1 MAREVLKEDIEKA
14 KRLCSE
20 ILGDE
25 FTEIRRLGGN
35 TNHTYHVRL
44 GNGNEYVVR
53 IPGEGTEELIVRKNE
68 RVSTELANKL
78 NIDARLLYFGG
89 DGSKITEYIPGAIT
103 MDADAL
109 RKETHMIQMTE
120 ILRKLHT
127 CGEDTGVPFEVFDMA
142 AGYEK
147 IVTENKVPLYDDY
160 VSVKSTIMKIKTEI
174 DGTGEIHKVPCHN
187 DALCENW
194 VADESGR
201 MYLIDWEYAGM
212 NDAMWDLADV
222 SIEAEYDREQD
233 ERLLAY
239 YFERVVD
246 DSVRRHLLA
255 NKIYVDY
262 LWTLWAK
269 TRVPYDGQPMEDWA
283 AERYARLKKNL
294 EEYGKQALEDG
305 I

>member
-14 KRLCSE
+14 KRLCNE
-20 ILGDE
+20 ILGNE

-89 DGSKITEYIPGAIT
+89 DGSKITEYIPSAVT

-160 VSVKSTIMKIKTEI
+160 VSVKSTIMKIKTE
-174 DGTGEIHKVPCHN
+174 N
-187 DALCENW
+187 
-194 VADESGR
+194 
-201 MYLIDWEYAGM
+201 
-212 NDAMWDLADV
+212 
-222 SIEAEYDREQD
+222 
-233 ERLLAY
+233 
-239 YFERVVD
+239 
-246 DSVRRHLLA
+246 
-255 NKIYVDY
+255 
-262 LWTLWAK
+262 
-269 TRVPYDGQPMEDWA
+269 
-283 AERYARLKKNL
+283 LK
-294 EEYGKQALEDG
+294 
-305 I
+305 